1 MQNLRRLVAVLLLLA
16 LGLGTPVLS
25 AQAGDM
31 SQQSIE
37 ATADQSAPG
46 TCDGCGG
53 GDMAMSTSGCVL
65 SCPGSS
71 MEAWGK
77 NIKLDAGRAGHI
89 VALQQR
95 FRGLV
100 GHPEPFP
107 PRLNI
112 LV

>member
-1 MQNLRRLVAVLLLLA
+1 MQNLRRLFAVLLLLA
-16 LGLGTPVLS
+16 LGFGTPVLS

-37 ATADQSAPG
+37 AMADQPVPG
-46 TCDGCGG
+46 TCDACG
-53 GDMAMSTSGCVL
+53 GDMGMSASGCVL

-71 MEAWGK
+71 MEGWEKTLSLG
-77 NIKLDAGRAGHI
+77 GSGAGHI
-89 VALQQR
+89 IAPQHR
-95 FRGLV
+95 FTGLV
-100 GHPEPFP
+100 GDPEPFP